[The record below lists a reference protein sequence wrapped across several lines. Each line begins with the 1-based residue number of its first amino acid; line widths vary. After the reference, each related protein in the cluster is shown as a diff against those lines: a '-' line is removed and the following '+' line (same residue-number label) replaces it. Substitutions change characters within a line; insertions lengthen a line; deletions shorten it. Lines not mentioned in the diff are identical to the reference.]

1 MGATCSAQGAD
12 EAALGLAMLSQ
23 SGCHSLLRFLEREGP
38 EAVWRASRRRLL
50 QWGLVLSAVDRFEEK
65 RRCFAAEEIRALL
78 ARTCVHFLPYGSPY
92 YPLELSQL
100 RYPPAGLFARAT
112 EEALSRFRTLPR
124 VTIVGTR
131 RATPY
136 GLRATEAFA
145 SAFAAAGV
153 VVVSGM
159 ALGIDGR
166 AHQAALDAGALTVA
180 VVGCGTDVVYPQ
192 RHRGLY
198 ELISG
203 KGVVLSELPPGT
215 APARW
220 TFPHRNRLLAALGD
234 AVLVTEGSRTS
245 GALQTA
251 GWALELGRPVFAVP
265 GPISM
270 DNHEGCNQLLY
281 DGAGP
286 ALDPWVAVEDFLLQ
300 TRIERGER
308 RVRKRLEQGD
318 DRRGGSAGRGNSP
331 AGSAAGPVGCLDSST
346 AYRSKAAAVSIME
359 ALEHGGCSV
368 DSLVGHTGLAT
379 RQLTAALAE
388 MELMGLVRRGGPGL
402 YIRAP

>member
-1 MGATCSAQGAD
+1 MGAAFQARGAD
-12 EAALGLAMLSQ
+12 EAALGLAMLSR

-50 QWGLVLSAVDRFEEK
+50 GWGLAPSAVDRFEDK
-65 RRCFAAEEIRALL
+65 RRCFAAGEIMALL
-78 ARTCVHFLPYGSPY
+78 TRTGLHFLPYDSPY
-92 YPLELSQL
+92 YPPELAQL
-100 RYPPAGLFARAT
+100 CYPPAGVFAQAT
-112 EEALSRFRTLPR
+112 EDALARLRRLPR

-145 SAFAAAGV
+145 SAFASAGV
-153 VVVSGM
+153 AVVSGM

-166 AHQAALDAGALTVA
+166 AHQAALDAGGLTVA
-180 VVGCGTDVVYPQ
+180 VLGCGADVVYPQ

-198 ELISG
+198 GRIIRE
-203 KGVVLSELPPGT
+203 GVVMSELPPGT
-215 APARW
+215 PPARW

-245 GALQTA
+245 GAMQTA

-265 GPISM
+265 GPITI
-270 DNHEGCNQLLY
+270 DGHEGCNQLLY

-300 TRIERGER
+300 TRIEREER
-308 RVRKRLEQGD
+308 RVTGRSAERDGARE
-318 DRRGGSAGRGNSP
+318 GSPAQCSP
-331 AGSAAGPVGCLDSST
+331 AG
-346 AYRSKAAAVSIME
+346 YRSPVAGGCAGSILE

-388 MELMGLVRRGGPGL
+388 MELIGLVRRGGPGL